1 MRRGERVVRVAAVLA
16 VPAAIALALLAVD
29 VLRVPGQVGSE
40 DTRFHGAPLRQRA
53 LWEDVGFVPERLST
67 RLLEVEDDLDYRRTI
82 WLYARTDPRKV
93 QITTPEQEALR
104 GRVVV
109 ELALRTREEPDPR
122 RRSQLLNL
130 HGALTMGRYTSD
142 PRERDANL
150 KEAIE
155 SFRTAIRLDSRNDD
169 AKANLEFALRAAEP
183 GQLAG
188 ENPER
193 GAARGQRAGAG
204 RAGGGY

>member
-1 MRRGERVVRVAAVLA
+1 MTRRQQAVRIAAIIA
-16 VPAAIALALLAVD
+16 VPVALALALLAVD
-29 VLRVPGQVGSE
+29 VLRVPEEVGAD
-40 DTRFHGAPLRQRA
+40 DTRFEGAPLRQKA
-53 LWEDVGFVPERLST
+53 PWEGVGFLPERLTT
-67 RLLEVEDDLDYRRTI
+67 RVLELEDDLEYRRTI
-82 WLYARTDPRKV
+82 WLYAQTDPRKV

-104 GRVVV
+104 GQVVV
-109 ELALRTREEPDPR
+109 ELTLQSREEPDPE

-130 HGALTMGRYTSD
+130 HGALTMGRSSSD

-150 KEAIE
+150 ISAID
-155 SFRTAIRLDSRNDD
+155 SFRSAIRLDPDNEE
-169 AKANLEFALRAAEP
+169 AKINLEFALRAATP

-204 RAGGGY
+204 RGGGGY

>member
-1 MRRGERVVRVAAVLA
+1 VTRRQQAVRIAAVLA
-16 VPAAIALALLAVD
+16 VPVAIALAILAVD
-29 VLRVPGQVGSE
+29 VLRVPKEVGAD
-40 DTRFHGAPLRQRA
+40 DTRFEGAPLRQRSP
-53 LWEDVGFVPERLST
+53 WEDIGFLPDQAST
-67 RLLEVEDDLDYRRTI
+67 RLLKLEDDLAYRRTI

-104 GRVVV
+104 GRVVI
-109 ELALRTREEPDPR
+109 ELANLSREEPEPR
-122 RRSQLLNL
+122 RRAQLLNL

-150 KEAIE
+150 KDAIE
-155 SFRTAIRLDSRNDD
+155 SFRTAIRLDPEHAD
-169 AKANLEFALRAAEP
+169 AKTNLEFALRAAEP

-188 ENPER
+188 VNPER
-193 GAARGQRAGAG
+193 GAARGRRAGSG

>member
-1 MRRGERVVRVAAVLA
+1 
-16 VPAAIALALLAVD
+16 
-29 VLRVPGQVGSE
+29 
-40 DTRFHGAPLRQRA
+40 
-53 LWEDVGFVPERLST
+53 
-67 RLLEVEDDLDYRRTI
+67 
-82 WLYARTDPRKV
+82 
-93 QITTPEQEALR
+93 
-104 GRVVV
+104 
-109 ELALRTREEPDPR
+109 
-122 RRSQLLNL
+122 
-130 HGALTMGRYTSD
+130 MGRYTSD

>member
-1 MRRGERVVRVAAVLA
+1 MRRRRRALQVAAVVA
-16 VPAAIALALLAVD
+16 VPIALALALLAVD
-29 VLRVPGQVGSE
+29 VLRVPGEVGAD
-40 DTRFHGAPLRQRA
+40 DTRFEGAPLRQET
-53 LWEDVGFVPERLST
+53 LWDDIGLLPERLTT

-104 GRVVV
+104 GQVVV
-109 ELALRTREEPDPR
+109 ELTVMSREETDPK

-150 KEAIE
+150 ISAID
-155 SFRTAIRLDSRNDD
+155 SFRTAIRLDEENED
-169 AKANLEFALRAAEP
+169 AKVNLEFALRAAEP

-188 ENPER
+188 QNPER
-193 GAARGQRAGAG
+193 GAARGERAGAG
-204 RAGGGY
+204 RGGGGY